1 MPAGAS
7 FDGSAP
13 VVRVEGVT
21 VRRAGRTIVG
31 PIDWTVRAGERWVV
45 LGPNGAGKTTLLEVA
60 GTTLWPTTGWVEVL
74 GERIGRV
81 DARAL
86 RERIGIAGS
95 ALERDVP
102 PELSAHAVVRT
113 ARHAA
118 LGTWWHRWEPADH
131 ERATELLGRFGL
143 DDLAARRFGVLSS
156 GERRRVLVARA
167 LMPAPPLLLLDEPA
181 SSLDLG
187 AREHLVRD
195 LGGLAG
201 DPSLAAI
208 VLVTH
213 HLEEVPPGFSHA
225 LLLRAGTTVA
235 AGPIDEALT
244 GTTLSRAFGLPIRV
258 DQQGGRRWA
267 RAAG

>member
-1 MPAGAS
+1 MSDAP
-7 FDGSAP
+7 AP
-13 VVRVEGVT
+13 VIRLDGVT
-21 VRRAGRTIVG
+21 VRRAGRTIAG
-31 PIDWTVRAGERWVV
+31 PIDWTVRSVERWVV

-60 GTTLWPTTGWVEVL
+60 GTTLWPSTGSVEVL

-81 DARAL
+81 DTRRL

-102 PELSAHAVVRT
+102 PELTAHEVVMT

-118 LGTWWHRWEPADH
+118 LGTWWHRWEPPDRA
-131 ERATELLGRFGL
+131 RATELLTLFGL
-143 DDLAARRFGVLSS
+143 DALAQRRFGVLSS

-167 LMPAPPLLLLDEPA
+167 LMPEPELLLLDEPA

-195 LGGLAG
+195 LAALAA
-201 DPSLAAI
+201 DPSLPAI

-225 LLLRAGTTVA
+225 LLLREGRIVA
-235 AGPIDEALT
+235 AGPIDEALS
-244 GTTLSRAFGLPIRV
+244 GPSLSRAFGLPIAV
-258 DQQGGRRWA
+258 DREDGRRWA